1 MRRAALWLFGAGVT
15 SAALMFALRAQEQ
28 ASAATKA
35 KDNPP
40 AAAAAATPAAATP
53 AAPEGKVAFT
63 FTDENQM
70 KQFAELWQQR
80 QAAMTKMAILQGY
93 WNQEQGSLAKVNQEL
108 LSKYNLDVNKNY
120 SFDAKKKVIV
130 ERETPPEQAQGT
142 TPQASDTA
150 QPAPQH
156 ASN

>member
-1 MRRAALWLFGAGVT
+1 MKRAALWVFGVGVT

-28 ASAATKA
+28 ASAATKS
-35 KDNPP
+35 KDN
-40 AAAAAATPAAATP
+40 TPAASAAVAPSSTP

-70 KQFAELWQQR
+70 KQFAQLWQQR

-93 WNQEQGSLAKVNQEL
+93 WNQEQGSLTKVNQEH
-108 LSKYNLDVNKNY
+108 LSKYNLDVDKNY
-120 SFDAKKKVIV
+120 SFDAQKKVIV
-130 ERETPPEQAQGT
+130 ERETPPEQAPGT
-142 TPQASDTA
+142 APQASDTT
-150 QPAPQH
+150 QPAQR

>member
-1 MRRAALWLFGAGVT
+1 MKRAALWVFGVGVT

-40 AAAAAATPAAATP
+40 AAAAAAAPASTP

-70 KQFAELWQQR
+70 KQFAQLWQQR

-120 SFDAKKKVIV
+120 SFDAQKKVIV
-130 ERETPPEQAQGT
+130 ER
-142 TPQASDTA
+142 
-150 QPAPQH
+150 
-156 ASN
+156 